1 MKLKI
6 ARLSLFAAG
15 LLIFS
20 AIPYKT
26 LLAETS
32 TNKQSSNIIA
42 YEYPQNF
49 VTNYLEDCFE
59 QASDHLEAEDAR
71 EVCDC
76 TLDKFQNG
84 YNYKEYKELSAESK
98 QDIGLTC
105 FEEMEPEE

>member
-6 ARLSLFAAG
+6 ARLSLFGAG
-15 LLIFS
+15 LLMFS

-32 TNKQSSNIIA
+32 THKQSITIA

-49 VTNYLEDCFE
+49 VKNYLEDCFE

-71 EVCDC
+71 QVCDC
-76 TLDKFQNG
+76 TLDKFQTG